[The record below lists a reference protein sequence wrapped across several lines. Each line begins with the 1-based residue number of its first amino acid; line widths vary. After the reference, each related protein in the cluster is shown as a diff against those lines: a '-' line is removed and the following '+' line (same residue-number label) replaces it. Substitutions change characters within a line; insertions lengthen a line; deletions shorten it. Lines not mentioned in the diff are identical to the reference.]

1 MKNSLIYILGVAALM
16 LTACGGAEKKKGF
29 NPKDRTTTSMS
40 IEERD
45 AAIEAKRAEV
55 AEVNIETLLS
65 PHSIRMT
72 VLPPA
77 VGSGIDKG
85 ICEKVAMKL
94 LQIASKNGISGV
106 NGSSPIAFAAGF
118 VEKNHEMTGSAP
130 QKAMIEYEVTYYV
143 TNLQT
148 GDFYGSIAKDII
160 GVGDSFEDAAKKAIF
175 EMKDFPELHNMISES
190 EKRILAWYNENPQV
204 IVDKV
209 NAAAGK
215 EDFGLALALINSVPE
230 QATKCYA
237 LVHKMEH
244 GILDKLQR
252 KVAFQELAA
261 MKDAIA
267 AANGEYNPEI
277 AAHLKMLPTGSK
289 EAAQGQAAYDNY
301 VKQMGT
307 ERMLKIAAEERL
319 QREQMELEKIKMKYE
334 YESTAQAAKS
344 DNSSGFFS
352 SAKTFFSGMA
362 ASSILSQVL
371 SSCLFII

>member
-77 VGSGIDKG
+77 VGSEIDKG

-143 TNLQT
+143 TNIQT
-148 GDFYGSIAKDII
+148 GDVYGSITKDII
-160 GVGDSFEDAAKKAIF
+160 GVGDSFEDATKKAIF
-175 EMKDFPELHNMISES
+175 EMKDFSELHNMISES